1 MLATPLVDGPQEK
14 LAIMTQLTKGAESNA
29 AVLVLRNL
37 KQLAHQTSTDVEGVV
52 AWLES
57 SYSPVEAMHKL
68 LE

>member
-1 MLATPLVDGPQEK
+1 MLAIPLVDDRQEK
-14 LAIMTQLTKGAESNA
+14 AVIMTQLRKGAESNA

-37 KQLAHQTSTDVEGVV
+37 KQLARQTSTDVEGAV

-57 SYSPVEAMHKL
+57 SYSPAEAMHKL